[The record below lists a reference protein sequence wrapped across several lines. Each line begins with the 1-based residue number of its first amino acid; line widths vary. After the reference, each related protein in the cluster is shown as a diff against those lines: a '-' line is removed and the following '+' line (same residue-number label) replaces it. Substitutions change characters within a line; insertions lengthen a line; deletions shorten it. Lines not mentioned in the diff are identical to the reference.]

1 MKIRLFYK
9 IFGTYLA
16 ILALAMAVMHF
27 FVGQQIKSGLEGQI
41 ERELLTHARII
52 DLGSISEIESR
63 IFQLA
68 KISQSRVTL
77 IDDNGRVL
85 VDSDEEA
92 SRMDDHINRPE
103 VQEAKVRG
111 TGRSTRY
118 SDTLGEEMMYVA
130 LAVRERGGISGY
142 IRLARPLVEVRK
154 ITEAFNRILFNSFLL
169 IIISS
174 LFIAFLFSYKLSSPI
189 REMEQ
194 FTDRLRRG
202 EGTGTLIIDS
212 SDEMGQL
219 AKNINYLVEELRSQI
234 KSLNEEKGKVEAT
247 FASAIEGV
255 IILNSQDRVESMNR
269 SMKGMIGDQY
279 GDILNK
285 TPIEAFRNIDLQKA
299 LDRFKATGKPVSEE
313 IILGGGTPIIL
324 DVNITSVPGVTAG
337 EEKTMLVFHD
347 VTRLKKLEQ
356 VRVDFVAN
364 VTHEIKT
371 PLTAIL
377 GYIETLEAG
386 AIEDRETARKFLQ
399 TISRHAQRLNRLLE
413 DLLTISNIELG
424 EMKFQFEGVA
434 LGGVMEGVL
443 NIMELKA
450 REKKLSI
457 EKKIPE
463 TLSLLRADRDRMTQ
477 IFLNVLDNAVK
488 FTPEGGTVRIDAA
501 ETDRDEVVVRITD
514 TGIGVPRDEIDRLGE
529 RFYRVDKT
537 RSRELGGTGLGLSI
551 VKHFMLAHRGRM
563 EIESQLGR
571 GTIVSLYFPMWR
583 G

>member
-9 IFGTYLA
+9 IFGTYLV
-16 ILALAMAVMHF
+16 ILILAMAVMHF
-27 FVGQQIKSGLEGQI
+27 FVGRQIKSGLEGQI

-52 DLGSISEIESR
+52 DLSSRSEIEGR

-68 KISQSRVTL
+68 KITQSRVTVV
-77 IDDNGRVL
+77 DDNGRVL
-85 VDSDEEA
+85 ADSDEEA
-92 SRMDDHINRPE
+92 SRMDDHMSRPE
-103 VQEAKVRG
+103 IQEAKVRG

-118 SDTLGEEMMYVA
+118 SDTLGDEMMYVA

-174 LFIAFLFSYKLSSPI
+174 LFVAFLFSYKLSSPI

-194 FTDRLRRG
+194 YTDRLRRG
-202 EGTGTLIIDS
+202 EGPGTLLIDT

-219 AKNINYLVEELRSQI
+219 AKNINYLVEELQSRI
-234 KSLNEEKGKVEAT
+234 KRLNEEKGKVEAA

-255 IILNSQDRVESMNR
+255 IILNSLDRVESMNR
-269 SMKGMIGDQY
+269 SMKAMIGDQY

-285 TPIEAFRNIDLQKA
+285 TPIEAFRNIELQKA

-313 IILGGGTPIIL
+313 IVLGGETPLIL
-324 DVNITSVPGVTAG
+324 DVNVTSIPGVTAG

-386 AIEDRETARKFLQ
+386 AIDDRETARKFLQ

-413 DLLTISNIELG
+413 DLLTLSSIELG
-424 EMKFQFEGVA
+424 EMKFQFEAVA
-434 LGGVMEGVL
+434 LGGVMDGVL
-443 NIMELKA
+443 NIMELRA
-450 REKKLSI
+450 REKKLTI
-457 EKKIPE
+457 DKDIPE
-463 TLSLLRADRDRMTQ
+463 GIPPLRADRDRVTQ
-477 IFLNVLDNAVK
+477 VFLNVLDNAVK
-488 FTPEGGTVRIDAA
+488 FTSEGGTVRVEAA
-501 ETDRDEVVVRITD
+501 ETARDEVVVKITD
-514 TGIGVPRDEIDRLGE
+514 TGVGIPRDEVGRLGE

-551 VKHFMLAHRGRM
+551 VKHLIMVHRGRI

-571 GTIVSLYFPMWR
+571 GTIVSLYFPIWR

>member
-1 MKIRLFYK
+1 MKTRLFYK
-9 IFGTYLA
+9 IFGSYLV
-16 ILALAMAVMHF
+16 ILVLAVAVMYF
-27 FVGQQIKSGLEGQI
+27 FVGQQIRSGLEGQI
-41 ERELLTHARII
+41 ERELLTHARVI
-52 DLGSISEIESR
+52 DLGSRTEIEGR

-68 KISQSRVTL
+68 KITQSRVTL
-77 IDDNGRVL
+77 IDENGRVL
-85 VDSDEEA
+85 MDSDEEA
-92 SRMDDHINRPE
+92 SRMDDHSNRPE
-103 VQEAKVRG
+103 IQEAKVRG

-118 SDTLGEEMMYVA
+118 SETVGEEMMYVA
-130 LAVRERGGISGY
+130 LAVRERGGVSGY

-154 ITEAFNRILFNSFLL
+154 ITEAFNRVLFNSFLL
-169 IIISS
+169 IVISS
-174 LFIAFLFSYKLSSPI
+174 IAVAFLFSYKLSSPI
-189 REMEQ
+189 LEMEQ
-194 FTDRLRRG
+194 FTERLRRG
-202 EGTGTLIIDS
+202 EGPGTLMVES

-219 AKNINYLVEELRSQI
+219 ARNINYLVEELRSQI
-234 KSLNEEKGKVEAT
+234 KRLNEEKGKVEAA

-255 IILNSQDRVESMNR
+255 IILNAQDRIESMNQ
-269 SMKGMIGDQY
+269 SMKAMIGDQY

-285 TPIEAFRNIDLQKA
+285 TPIEAFRNIELQKA
-299 LDRFKATGKPVSEE
+299 LDRFKAVGKPVSEE
-313 IILGGGTPIIL
+313 VVLGGETPLIL
-324 DVNITSVPGVTAG
+324 DVNITSIPGVTAG

-413 DLLTISNIELG
+413 DLLTLSSIELG
-424 EMKFQFEGVA
+424 EMKFQFEGLA
-434 LGGVMEGVL
+434 LAGVMEGVL

-457 EKKIPE
+457 ERKIPE
-463 TLSLLRADRDRMTQ
+463 TLPLIRADRDRLTQ

-488 FTPEGGTVRIDAA
+488 FSPEGGTVRIEAA
-501 ETDRDEVVVRITD
+501 ETGRDEVVVKVTD
-514 TGIGVPRDEIDRLGE
+514 TGIGIPRDEVGRLGE

-551 VKHFMLAHRGRM
+551 VKHLMMVHRGRM

-571 GTIVSLYFPMWR
+571 GTAVSLYFPVWR

>member
-1 MKIRLFYK
+1 MKTRLFYK
-9 IFGTYLA
+9 IFGTYLV
-16 ILALAMAVMHF
+16 ILVLAMAVMYF
-27 FVGQQIKSGLEGQI
+27 LVGQQIKRGLEDQI
-41 ERELLTHARII
+41 ERELLTHGKII
-52 DLGSISEIESR
+52 DLGSRNEIESR
-63 IFQLA
+63 LFQLA
-68 KISQSRVTL
+68 KITQSRVTL
-77 IDDNGRVL
+77 IDDKGRVL
-85 VDSDEEA
+85 ADSDEEA
-92 SRMDDHINRPE
+92 SRMGDHMRRPE
-103 VQEAKVRG
+103 IEEAKVRG

-174 LFIAFLFSYKLSSPI
+174 LFIAFLFSYKLSAPI
-189 REMEQ
+189 RDMEQ
-194 FTDRLRRG
+194 YTDRLRRG
-202 EGTGTLIIDS
+202 EGPGTLIIDS

-219 AKNINYLVEELRSQI
+219 AKNINYLVEELRSQV
-234 KSLNEEKGKVEAT
+234 KSANEEKGKVEAA

-255 IILNSQDRVESMNR
+255 IILNSLDRIETMNR
-269 SMKGMIGDQY
+269 SMKGLIGDQY
-279 GDILNK
+279 GDILGK
-285 TPIEAFRNIDLQKA
+285 TPIEAFRNIELQKA
-299 LDRFKATGKPVSEE
+299 LDRFKATGKPVSAE
-313 IILGGGTPIIL
+313 IILGGEAPIIL
-324 DVNITSVPGVTAG
+324 DVNITPIPGVAGG

-386 AIEDRETARKFLQ
+386 AIDNKETARKFLQ
-399 TISRHAQRLNRLLE
+399 TISRHAQRLNRLLA
-413 DLLTISNIELG
+413 DLLTLSSIELG

-443 NIMELKA
+443 NIMELRA
-450 REKKLSI
+450 REKKLSM
-457 EKKIPE
+457 EKNIPE
-463 TLSLLRADRDRMTQ
+463 SLPLLMADRDRITQ
-477 IFLNVLDNAVK
+477 VFLNVLDNAVK
-488 FTPEGGTVRIDAA
+488 FTPEGGTVRVEAA
-501 ETDRDEVVVRITD
+501 ETDRDEVVVRIAD
-514 TGIGVPRDEIDRLGE
+514 SGIGVPRDEVERLGE

-571 GTIVSLYFPMWR
+571 GTTVSLYFPVWR

>member
-9 IFGTYLA
+9 IFGTYLV
-16 ILALAMAVMHF
+16 ILILAMAVMHF
-27 FVGQQIKSGLEGQI
+27 FVGRQIKGGLEGQI

-52 DLGSISEIESR
+52 DLSSRSEIEGR

-68 KISQSRVTL
+68 KITQSRVTVV
-77 IDDNGRVL
+77 DDNGRVL
-85 VDSDEEA
+85 ADSDEEA
-92 SRMDDHINRPE
+92 SRMDDHMSRPE
-103 VQEAKVRG
+103 IQEAKVRG

-118 SDTLGEEMMYVA
+118 SDTLGDEMMYVA

-174 LFIAFLFSYKLSSPI
+174 LFVAFLFSYKLSSPI

-194 FTDRLRRG
+194 YTDRLRRG
-202 EGTGTLIIDS
+202 EGPGTLLIDT

-219 AKNINYLVEELRSQI
+219 AKNINYLVEELQSRI
-234 KSLNEEKGKVEAT
+234 KRLNEEKGKVEAA

-255 IILNSQDRVESMNR
+255 IILNSLDRVESMNR
-269 SMKGMIGDQY
+269 SMKAMIGDQY

-285 TPIEAFRNIDLQKA
+285 TPIEAFRNIELQKA

-313 IILGGGTPIIL
+313 IVLGGETPLIL
-324 DVNITSVPGVTAG
+324 DVNVTSIPGVTAG

-386 AIEDRETARKFLQ
+386 AIDDRETARKFLQ

-413 DLLTISNIELG
+413 DLLTLSSIELG
-424 EMKFQFEGVA
+424 EMKFQFEAVA
-434 LGGVMEGVL
+434 LGGVMDGVL
-443 NIMELKA
+443 NIMELRA
-450 REKKLSI
+450 REKKLTI
-457 EKKIPE
+457 EKNIPE
-463 TLSLLRADRDRMTQ
+463 ELRPLRADRDRVTQ
-477 IFLNVLDNAVK
+477 VFLNVLDNAVK
-488 FTPEGGTVRIDAA
+488 FTPEGGTVRVEAA
-501 ETDRDEVVVRITD
+501 ETARDEVVVKITD
-514 TGIGVPRDEIDRLGE
+514 TGVGIPRDEVGRLGE

-551 VKHFMLAHRGRM
+551 VKHLIMVHRGRI

-571 GTIVSLYFPMWR
+571 GTIVSLYFPIWR

>member
-9 IFGTYLA
+9 IFGTYLI
-16 ILALAMAVMHF
+16 ILAMAMAVMHF

-52 DLGSISEIESR
+52 DLSSRSEIEGR

-77 IDDNGRVL
+77 IDNNGRVL
-85 VDSDEEA
+85 ADSDEEA
-92 SRMDDHINRPE
+92 SRMDDHVDRPE
-103 VQEAKVRG
+103 IQEAKVRG
-111 TGRSTRY
+111 TGRSLRY
-118 SDTLGEEMMYVA
+118 SDTLGEEMIYIA
-130 LAVRERGGISGY
+130 LAVRERGGITGY

-169 IIISS
+169 ITISS
-174 LFIAFLFSYKLSSPI
+174 LFVAFLFSYKLSSPI

-194 FTDRLRRG
+194 FTDRLRKG
-202 EGTGTLIIDS
+202 EGPGTLIIDS

-234 KSLNEEKGKVEAT
+234 KCANEEKGKVEAA

-269 SMKGMIGDQY
+269 SMKGMVGDQY

-285 TPIEAFRNIDLQKA
+285 TPIEAFRNIELQKA

-313 IILGGGTPIIL
+313 IILGGEAPVIL
-324 DVNITSVPGVTAG
+324 DVNITSIPEVTAG

-386 AIEDRETARKFLQ
+386 AIEDRETAGKFLK

-413 DLLTISNIELG
+413 DLLTLSNIELG

-434 LGGVMEGVL
+434 LGGVIEGVF

-457 EKKIPE
+457 EKNIPE

-477 IFLNVLDNAVK
+477 IVLNVLDNAVK
-488 FTPEGGTVRIDAA
+488 FTPEGGTVRIEAS
-501 ETDRDEVVVRITD
+501 ETGRDEVVVRITD
-514 TGIGVPRDEIDRLGE
+514 TGIGVPRDEVERLGE

-571 GTIVSLYFPMWR
+571 GTTVSLHFPIWR

>member
-1 MKIRLFYK
+1 MKARLFYK
-9 IFGTYLA
+9 IFGSYLV
-16 ILALAMAVMHF
+16 ILVLAVAVMYF
-27 FVGQQIKSGLEGQI
+27 FVGQQIRRGLEGQI

-52 DLGSISEIESR
+52 DLGSRTEIEGR

-68 KISQSRVTL
+68 KITQSRVTF
-77 IDDNGRVL
+77 IDENGRVL
-85 VDSDEEA
+85 MDSDEEA
-92 SRMDDHINRPE
+92 ARMDDHSNRPE
-103 VQEAKVRG
+103 IQEAKVRG

-118 SDTLGEEMMYVA
+118 SETVGEEMMYVA
-130 LAVRERGGISGY
+130 LAVRGRAGISGY

-154 ITEAFNRILFNSFLL
+154 ITEAFNRVLFNSFLL
-169 IIISS
+169 IVISS
-174 LFIAFLFSYKLSSPI
+174 IAVAFLFSYKLSSPI
-189 REMEQ
+189 LEMEQ
-194 FTDRLRRG
+194 FTERLRRG
-202 EGTGTLIIDS
+202 EGPGTLMVGS

-219 AKNINYLVEELRSQI
+219 ARNINYLVEELRSQI
-234 KSLNEEKGKVEAT
+234 RRLNEEKGKVEAA

-255 IILNSQDRVESMNR
+255 IILNAQDRIESMNR
-269 SMKGMIGDQY
+269 SMKAMIGDQY
-279 GDILNK
+279 GEILNK
-285 TPIEAFRNIDLQKA
+285 TPIEAFRNIELQKA
-299 LDRFKATGKPVSEE
+299 LDRFKAVGKPVSEE
-313 IILGGGTPIIL
+313 VVLGGETPLIL
-324 DVNITSVPGVTAG
+324 DVNITSIPGVTAG

-413 DLLTISNIELG
+413 DLLTLSSIELG
-424 EMKFQFEGVA
+424 EMKFQFEGLA
-434 LGGVMEGVL
+434 LAGVMEGVL

-457 EKKIPE
+457 ERRIPE
-463 TLSLLRADRDRMTQ
+463 TLPLIRADRDRLTQ

-488 FTPEGGTVRIDAA
+488 FSPEGGTVRVEAA
-501 ETDRDEVVVRITD
+501 ETGRDEVVVKMID
-514 TGIGVPRDEIDRLGE
+514 SGIGIPRDEVGRLGE

-551 VKHFMLAHRGRM
+551 VKHLMMVHRGRM

-571 GTIVSLYFPMWR
+571 GTAVSLYFPVWR

>member
-1 MKIRLFYK
+1 MKTRLFYK
-9 IFGTYLA
+9 IFGTYLV

-27 FVGQQIKSGLEGQI
+27 FVGQQIKSGLEAQI
-41 ERELLTHARII
+41 ERELLTHAKII
-52 DLGSISEIESR
+52 DLGTRSEIESR
-63 IFQLA
+63 LFQLA
-68 KISQSRVTL
+68 RITQSRVTL

-85 VDSDEEA
+85 ADSDEEA
-92 SRMDDHINRPE
+92 FKMGDHIHRPE
-103 VQEAKVRG
+103 IEEAKVRG
-111 TGRSTRY
+111 TGRSIRY
-118 SDTLGEEMMYVA
+118 SDTLGEQMMYVA
-130 LAVRERGGISGY
+130 LTVRERGGITGY
-142 IRLARPLVEVRK
+142 LRLARPLVEVRK
-154 ITEAFNRILFNSFLL
+154 ITEAFNRILINSFLL
-169 IIISS
+169 IVISS

-202 EGTGTLIIDS
+202 EGPGTLIIES

-219 AKNINYLVEELRSQI
+219 AKNINYLVEELRSQV
-234 KSLNEEKGKVEAT
+234 KSANEEKGKVEAA

-255 IILNSQDRVESMNR
+255 IILNSLDRVESVNR
-269 SMKGMIGDQY
+269 SMKGLIGDQY
-279 GDILNK
+279 GDILKK

-313 IILGGGTPIIL
+313 IVLGTGTPIIL
-324 DVNITSVPGVTAG
+324 DVNITSIPGVTAG
-337 EEKTMLVFHD
+337 EEKIMLVFHD

-371 PLTAIL
+371 PLTSIL

-386 AIEDRETARKFLQ
+386 AIDDKETAGKFLQ

-413 DLLTISNIELG
+413 DLLTLSSIELG
-424 EMKFQFEGVA
+424 EMKFQFESVA

-443 NIMELKA
+443 NFMELKA
-450 REKKLSI
+450 REKKLSV

-463 TLSLLRADRDRMTQ
+463 TLPLLRADRDRMTQ
-477 IFLNVLDNAVK
+477 VFLNVLDNAVK
-488 FTPEGGTVRIDAA
+488 FTPEGGTVRIEAS
-501 ETDRDEVVVRITD
+501 ETGQDEVVVRITD
-514 TGIGVPRDEIDRLGE
+514 TGIGVPRDEVDRLGE

-571 GTIVSLYFPMWR
+571 GTAVSLYFPIWR

>member
-1 MKIRLFYK
+1 MKTRLFYK
-9 IFGTYLA
+9 IFGTYLV

-27 FVGQQIKSGLEGQI
+27 FVGQQIKSGLEAQI
-41 ERELLTHARII
+41 ERELLTHAKII
-52 DLGSISEIESR
+52 DLGTRSEIESR
-63 IFQLA
+63 LFQLA
-68 KISQSRVTL
+68 RITQSRVTL

-85 VDSDEEA
+85 ADSDEEA
-92 SRMDDHINRPE
+92 FKMGDHIHRPE
-103 VQEAKVRG
+103 IEEAKVRG
-111 TGRSTRY
+111 TGRSIRY
-118 SDTLGEEMMYVA
+118 SDTLGEQMMYVA
-130 LAVRERGGISGY
+130 LTVRERGGITGY
-142 IRLARPLVEVRK
+142 LRLARPLVEVRK
-154 ITEAFNRILFNSFLL
+154 ITEAFNRILINSFLL
-169 IIISS
+169 IVISS

-202 EGTGTLIIDS
+202 EGPGTLIIES

-219 AKNINYLVEELRSQI
+219 AKNINYLVEELRSQV
-234 KSLNEEKGKVEAT
+234 KSANEEKGKVEAA

-255 IILNSQDRVESMNR
+255 IILNSLDRVESVNR
-269 SMKGMIGDQY
+269 SMKGLIGDQY
-279 GDILNK
+279 GDILKK

-313 IILGGGTPIIL
+313 IVLGTGTPIIL
-324 DVNITSVPGVTAG
+324 DVNITSIPGVTAG

-386 AIEDRETARKFLQ
+386 AIDDKETARKFLQ

-413 DLLTISNIELG
+413 DLLTLSNIELG

-434 LGGVMEGVL
+434 LGGVMDGVL
-443 NIMELKA
+443 SIMELKV
-450 REKKLSI
+450 REKKLSV
-457 EKKIPE
+457 EKNIPE
-463 TLSLLRADRDRMTQ
+463 ALPLLRADRDRMTQ

-488 FTPEGGTVRIDAA
+488 FTPEGGTVRIEAT
-501 ETDRDEVVVRITD
+501 ETGRDEVVVRITD
-514 TGIGVPRDEIDRLGE
+514 TGIGVPRDEVDRLGE

-537 RSRELGGTGLGLSI
+537 RSRDLGGTGLGLSI
-551 VKHFMLAHRGRM
+551 VKHLMMVHRGRM

-571 GTIVSLYFPMWR
+571 GTTVSLYFPIWR

>member
-1 MKIRLFYK
+1 
-9 IFGTYLA
+9 
-16 ILALAMAVMHF
+16 
-27 FVGQQIKSGLEGQI
+27 
-41 ERELLTHARII
+41 
-52 DLGSISEIESR
+52 
-63 IFQLA
+63 
-68 KISQSRVTL
+68 
-77 IDDNGRVL
+77 
-85 VDSDEEA
+85 
-92 SRMDDHINRPE
+92 
-103 VQEAKVRG
+103 
-111 TGRSTRY
+111 
-118 SDTLGEEMMYVA
+118 
-130 LAVRERGGISGY
+130 
-142 IRLARPLVEVRK
+142 
-154 ITEAFNRILFNSFLL
+154 
-169 IIISS
+169 
-174 LFIAFLFSYKLSSPI
+174 
-189 REMEQ
+189 
-194 FTDRLRRG
+194 
-202 EGTGTLIIDS
+202 
-212 SDEMGQL
+212 
-219 AKNINYLVEELRSQI
+219 
-234 KSLNEEKGKVEAT
+234 
-247 FASAIEGV
+247 
-255 IILNSQDRVESMNR
+255 
-269 SMKGMIGDQY
+269 
-279 GDILNK
+279 
-285 TPIEAFRNIDLQKA
+285 
-299 LDRFKATGKPVSEE
+299 
-313 IILGGGTPIIL
+313 
-324 DVNITSVPGVTAG
+324 
-337 EEKTMLVFHD
+337 MLVFHD

-386 AIEDRETARKFLQ
+386 AIEDKETARKFLQ

-443 NIMELKA
+443 SIMELKA

-514 TGIGVPRDEIDRLGE
+514 TGIGVPRDEIERLGE

-571 GTIVSLYFPMWR
+571 GTTVSLYFPIWR

>member
-1 MKIRLFYK
+1 MKTRLFYK
-9 IFGTYLA
+9 IFGTYLV

-27 FVGQQIKSGLEGQI
+27 FVGKQIKSGLEGQI

-52 DLGSISEIESR
+52 DLGSRNEIENR

-68 KISQSRVTL
+68 KVSQARVTL
-77 IDDNGRVL
+77 IDENGRVL
-85 VDSDEEA
+85 ADSDEEA
-92 SRMDDHINRPE
+92 SMMDDHMDRPE
-103 VQEAKVRG
+103 IQEAKVRG

-118 SDTLGEEMMYVA
+118 SDTLGEQMMYVA
-130 LAVRERGGISGY
+130 LVVRERGGITGY

-154 ITEAFNRILFNSFLL
+154 VTEAFNRILFNSFLL
-169 IIISS
+169 IVITS

-194 FTDRLRRG
+194 YTDRLRRG
-202 EGTGTLIIDS
+202 EGPGTLIIES

-234 KSLNEEKGKVEAT
+234 KSLNEEKGKVEAAL
-247 FASAIEGV
+247 ASAIEGV

-285 TPIEAFRNIDLQKA
+285 TPIEAFRNIDFQKA
-299 LDRFKATGKPVSEE
+299 LDRFKASGKPVSEE
-313 IILGGGTPIIL
+313 IILGTGTPIIL
-324 DVNITSVPGVTAG
+324 DVNITSIPGVTAG

-386 AIEDRETARKFLQ
+386 AIDDKETARKFLQ

-413 DLLTISNIELG
+413 DLLTLSNIELG

-434 LGGVMEGVL
+434 LGGVMDGVL
-443 NIMELKA
+443 SIMELKV
-450 REKKLSI
+450 REKKLSV
-457 EKKIPE
+457 EKNIPE
-463 TLSLLRADRDRMTQ
+463 ALPLLRADRDRMTQ

-488 FTPEGGTVRIDAA
+488 FTPEGGTVRIEAS
-501 ETDRDEVVVRITD
+501 ETDRDAVVVKITD
-514 TGIGVPRDEIDRLGE
+514 TGIGVPRDEIERLGE

-537 RSRELGGTGLGLSI
+537 RSRDLGGTGLGLSI
-551 VKHFMLAHRGRM
+551 VKHLMMVHRGRM

-571 GTIVSLYFPMWR
+571 GTTVSLYFPIWR